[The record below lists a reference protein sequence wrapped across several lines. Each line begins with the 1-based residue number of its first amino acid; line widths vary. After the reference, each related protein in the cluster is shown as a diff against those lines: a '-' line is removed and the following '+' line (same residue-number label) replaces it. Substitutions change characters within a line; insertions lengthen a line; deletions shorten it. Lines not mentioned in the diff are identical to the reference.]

1 MAIEKGDGSASEFVT
16 RTARQ
21 PDTRDGVVG
30 SFWALSLGMLES
42 SVRTAAG
49 VGRTLTGESQK
60 MGEALIEFQEKGVQR
75 MARTARKINES
86 TFGLLTDVVNRL
98 ESGALVVIAHG
109 QQTSDRVAEL
119 AAQASHA
126 AVGSR
131 GVAASARA

>member
-1 MAIEKGDGSASEFVT
+1 MAIEKGDGPASEASS
-16 RTARQ
+16 RTARH

-30 SFWALSLGMLES
+30 SFWALSLGMVES

-49 VGRTLTGESQK
+49 LGRTLTGESQK
-60 MGEALIEFQEKGVQR
+60 LGEALIQFNEQGFQ
-75 MARTARKINES
+75 ALTRTARKLNDS
-86 TFGLLTDVVNRL
+86 SFGLLTDVVNRL
-98 ESGALVVIAHG
+98 ESGALVVISHG

-131 GVAASARA
+131 GVPASARA